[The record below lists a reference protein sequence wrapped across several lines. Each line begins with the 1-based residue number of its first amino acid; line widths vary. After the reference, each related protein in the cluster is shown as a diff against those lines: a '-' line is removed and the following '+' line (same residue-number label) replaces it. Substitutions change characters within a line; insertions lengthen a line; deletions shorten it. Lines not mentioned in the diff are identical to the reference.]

1 MSGPDEFQREWRPGG
16 LPIDYDLVADVYDL
30 YVTSDFDV
38 GFYVAEAGRARGRV
52 LELMSGTG
60 RVSIPLAESGVDLT
74 CVDASEEML
83 ARLERK
89 LRARDLRAR
98 VVRADIRRLTLPE
111 TYDLAIIPFHSFSEL
126 VSSRD
131 QVLALRAIHGCLK
144 EGGRLICSLQDPTVR
159 SRSADGALR
168 INGAFPAQEGTLV
181 VSGFETHDE
190 RTGIIDRMQFY
201 EVFDAAGNLR
211 TKRLLP
217 MRFALIG
224 EEEFEGL
231 ARTTGFRPVAL
242 YGDYEYGDYR
252 AGSSPYMVWIVE
264 KQPSPSSGFEAQ
276 GEGED
281 QEP

>member
-1 MSGPDEFQREWRPGG
+1 MSVPDEFQRESHQGG

-38 GFYVAEAGRARGRV
+38 GFYVTEADGARGKV

-60 RVSIPLAESGVDLT
+60 RVSVPLAQSGADLT

-89 LRARDLRAR
+89 LRARNLRAR

-111 TYDLAIIPFHSFSEL
+111 EYDLAIIPFHSFSEL
-126 VSSRD
+126 VTSRD
-131 QVLALRAIHGCLK
+131 QELALRAINGCLK

-159 SRSADGALR
+159 SALADGALR
-168 INGAFPAQEGTLV
+168 SNGAFPADGGTLV
-181 VSGFETHDE
+181 VSGFETRDE
-190 RTGIIDRMQFY
+190 RTGIIERMQFY
-201 EVFDAAGNLR
+201 EFFDASNNLR
-211 TKRLLP
+211 SKRLLR
-217 MRFALIG
+217 MKFALIG
-224 EEEFEGL
+224 EERFEEL
-231 ARTTGFRPVAL
+231 ARKTGFRPVAV

-264 KQPSPSSGFEAQ
+264 KRLSPSGGLQAQ

-281 QEP
+281 Q